1 MIFDCHFRHAIVINR
16 LSIQINRHLSTPI
29 DCQRHPAIRPFDYF
43 LNRLHNVVRPF
54 DYFLNRLP
62 NVVRP
67 FDHFL
72 NRLPNVIRPFD
83 YFLNRLHNVVRPFD
97 YSLNRLPTS
106 SDHSIISSIDCPGF
120 TPWAGVCRT
129 FGAGWGWC
137 LFLLAVFF
145 NNLFFLLSPIY
156 IQSFGFQIIFM

>member
-29 DCQRHPAIRPFDYF
+29 DCQRHPAIRLFPQSIAQRRPAI
-43 LNRLHNVVRPF
+43 RLFPQSIA
-54 DYFLNRLP
+54 
-62 NVVRP
+62 
-67 FDHFL
+67 
-72 NRLPNVIRPFD
+72 NVIRPFD
-83 YFLNRLHNVVRPFD
+83 HSIISSID
-97 YSLNRLPTS
+97 CTTS
-106 SDHSIISSIDCPGF
+106 SGHSIISSIDCPGF